1 MVRLDRKMSAR
12 AVVAALV
19 GAIVFAATGALYRG
33 SREVVVDFQKAYEG
47 GFISEFHGRERADDG
62 YFRWTTDA
70 SYLDFHHLPKTGP
83 VNVEALLRVRRP
95 GGEPRP
101 NVAFTVNGTAVER
114 VVSLPGRAVYPFAF
128 PASRS
133 GMRLGIRSDT
143 FDPNGTGTRL
153 LGVQVL
159 GVTLAFPDNPP
170 SWLAPSLLMGSA
182 AMLFFAAASV
192 AGATPLWAGLS
203 SLVIASGFVFLLAQH
218 ALRFSSYPR
227 DVALLA
233 AATLAVLV
241 FLRFVLAKLDWLH
254 SSSRVWVLAS
264 LGLILL
270 LEMAVVFYPLR
281 VSSDA
286 DFQANRMLHFL
297 EGNWHPTSVTQHHPP
312 FDIPYPV
319 SLYATAAPLV
329 LLGADR
335 VVSLSFM
342 TGLFD
347 VFVSIVLIYLGWRF
361 LDDLRAGILA
371 GILYQ
376 LVPVNAL
383 SFSAGNFTNLFA
395 VAALSLA
402 FVFMFSSP
410 VICAFWTFVALTA
423 HLGMLIEGAILWPA
437 WLFFFWLAP
446 TPANDQ
452 RKRLTLALT
461 VAALLAGVYYF
472 GYWELFTSQWDRAL
486 ERDAATVAA
495 GPSSKLA
502 DLGWVFV
509 VVAALGALSLAKRP
523 FSSAFRGAAATW
535 LGVTVVF
542 AVIDTLSAIEIRYV
556 LQALPLLALCAGAY
570 LSKALERGWRGKT
583 AALAATLYLVFLGF
597 RTLYEVLLT
606 RYH

>member
-1 MVRLDRKMSAR
+1 M
-12 AVVAALV
+12 
-19 GAIVFAATGALYRG
+19 
-33 SREVVVDFQKAYEG
+33 
-47 GFISEFHGRERADDG
+47 
-62 YFRWTTDA
+62 
-70 SYLDFHHLPKTGP
+70 
-83 VNVEALLRVRRP
+83 NVETLLRVRRP

-101 NVAFTVNGTAVER
+101 NVAFTLNGTTVER

-143 FDPNGTGTRL
+143 FDPNGTGIRL

-170 SWLAPSLLMGSA
+170 SWLAPSLLMGGA
-182 AMLFFAAASV
+182 AMLFFAAVLV
-192 AGATPLWAGLS
+192 AGAAPLWAGLS
-203 SLVIASGFVFLLAQH
+203 SLVIASGV
-218 ALRFSSYPR
+218 RFSPR
-227 DVALLA
+227 PTRTPLFELSEGRGVARGGDLGRFSLSPFRARKARLA
-233 AATLAVLV
+233 SPRLAGV
-241 FLRFVLAKLDWLH
+241 
-254 SSSRVWVLAS
+254 VLAS
-264 LGLILL
+264 LGIVLL

-319 SLYATAAPLV
+319 SLYATAASLV

-395 VAALSLA
+395 VA
-402 FVFMFSSP
+402 
-410 VICAFWTFVALTA
+410 
-423 HLGMLIEGAILWPA
+423 GA
-437 WLFFFWLAP
+437 
-446 TPANDQ
+446 
-452 RKRLTLALT
+452 
-461 VAALLAGVYYF
+461 LAGLRLHV
-472 GYWELFTSQWDRAL
+472 LVT
-486 ERDAATVAA
+486 RD
-495 GPSSKLA
+495 
-502 DLGWVFV
+502 
-509 VVAALGALSLAKRP
+509 
-523 FSSAFRGAAATW
+523 
-535 LGVTVVF
+535 
-542 AVIDTLSAIEIRYV
+542 
-556 LQALPLLALCAGAY
+556 
-570 LSKALERGWRGKT
+570 
-583 AALAATLYLVFLGF
+583 
-597 RTLYEVLLT
+597 
-606 RYH
+606 